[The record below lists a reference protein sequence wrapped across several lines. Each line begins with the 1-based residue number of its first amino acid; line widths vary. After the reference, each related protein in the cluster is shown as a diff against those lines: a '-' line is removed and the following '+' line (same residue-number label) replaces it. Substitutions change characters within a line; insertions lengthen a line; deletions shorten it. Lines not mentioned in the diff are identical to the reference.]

1 MPDSH
6 ALLSPSGAHKWM
18 RCPGSLALEATQPK
32 STSAAAD
39 EGTRAHELA
48 EAILKGGDG
57 WTPLGD
63 VDLEM
68 LDYVLRYT
76 DAVKAMAE
84 GNELFVEERIDF
96 SQLVGVENSFGTSD
110 AVVVAGTELQIHD
123 LKYGRGVK
131 VFAEHNE
138 QLQIYAL
145 GALEQFSLLA
155 EFETVRL
162 VIHQPRL
169 NHVSEW
175 VLSVDELQAF
185 GSDVQIAAAA
195 AIVDYNT
202 AQCEG
207 VDSLPPS
214 EFTPGEKQCRFCRGA
229 AVCAARAQHHLNTIA
244 DDFVDLDQPL
254 LPQLDNPP
262 ARLSNEQ
269 LAEVYALLETI
280 ESWCKTER
288 SSVNNEL
295 TAGHVVP
302 GYKLVEGN
310 GGNRTWSDATEA
322 EALLKSFRLKQD
334 QIYSLKLVSP
344 TQAEKVLKKESPRR
358 WKKLQALITRP
369 EGKPIV
375 VPETDNRPSLN
386 PVNDFDDVTA
396 EDLI

>member
-6 ALLSPSGAHKWM
+6 ALLAPSGAHRWM
-18 RCPGSLALEATQPK
+18 PCPGSLALEATQPE

-48 EAILKGGDG
+48 EAILKAGDG
-57 WTPLGD
+57 WTPPGD
-63 VDLEM
+63 VDLDM
-68 LDYVLRYT
+68 LDYVLQYT
-76 DAVKAMAE
+76 DAVRAMAE

-96 SQLVGVENSFGTSD
+96 SHVVGVENSFGTSD
-110 AVVVAGTELQIHD
+110 AVVIAGTELQIHD
-123 LKYGRGVK
+123 LKYGRGVR

-155 EFETVRL
+155 DFETVRL

-185 GSDVQIAAAA
+185 GSEVQIAAAA
-195 AIVDYNT
+195 AIVDYNI
-202 AQCEG
+202 AQCDG

-269 LAEVYALLETI
+269 LAEVYGLLETI
-280 ESWCKTER
+280 ESWCKTVR
-288 SSVNNEL
+288 TRVNNEL
-295 TAGHVVP
+295 AAGHSVP

-310 GGNRTWSDATEA
+310 GGKRSWSDAAAA
-322 EALLKSFRLKQD
+322 EAMLKSFRLKQD
-334 QIYSLKLVSP
+334 QMYSLSVVSP

-358 WKKLQALITRP
+358 WKKIQALITRP

-375 VPETDNRPSLN
+375 VPETDNRPALN
-386 PVNDFDDVTA
+386 PINDFDDVTA
-396 EDLI
+396 DDLI